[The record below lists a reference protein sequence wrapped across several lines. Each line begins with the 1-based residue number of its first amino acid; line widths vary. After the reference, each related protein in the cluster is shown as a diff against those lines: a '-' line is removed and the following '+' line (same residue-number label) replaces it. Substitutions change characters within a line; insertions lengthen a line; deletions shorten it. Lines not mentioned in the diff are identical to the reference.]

1 MFQCLWLLL
10 TGRRGGG
17 VWGKC
22 RDECNWNEG
31 RATLNM
37 YCILFINARTKK
49 IACILLT
56 LSTYIPDKCL
66 LLTKV
71 KVMIELA
78 FFFFFPFPLL
88 MSHKSLLDF
97 NLAGSVK

>member
-78 FFFFFPFPLL
+78 FFFFSFSIIDVP
-88 MSHKSLLDF
+88 
-97 NLAGSVK
+97 